1 MKLDE
6 TMTYQSISK
15 LNNSIKTYINNCYEP
30 VLLIYLQNDKLCI
43 QADKYTKNALKDE
56 NLVRSE
62 LEDILKNAKIL
73 MENSYSDIS
82 SEEEEQIDLP
92 PLFAK
97 YKSRKWTA
105 IPLKKQLQEYF
116 SILGYGRGK
125 KKQFM
130 DSQYTPVWWKEE
142 ELGMPWE
149 DYLCPSYGK
158 KETNTKI
165 IKAIRHHYHAIDESE
180 DPDNFI
186 KNKSHKIKK
195 KNSLYTNN

>member
-6 TMTYQSISK
+6 NMTYQSISK

-62 LEDILKNAKIL
+62 LEYILKNAKIL

-130 DSQYTPVWWKEE
+130 E
-142 ELGMPWE
+142 
-149 DYLCPSYGK
+149 
-158 KETNTKI
+158 N
-165 IKAIRHHYHAIDESE
+165 
-180 DPDNFI
+180 
-186 KNKSHKIKK
+186 
-195 KNSLYTNN
+195 